1 MVLMEKTIVS
11 LYALLDLELTF
22 LVETSWGY
30 NRPLETSAQ
39 GSAAVR
45 KTSWMSGGGRREPGL
60 CLLSPCKGVPQLE
73 SKLSSTMT

>member
-1 MVLMEKTIVS
+1 MEKTIMS

-45 KTSWMSGGGRREPGL
+45 KTS
-60 CLLSPCKGVPQLE
+60 
-73 SKLSSTMT
+73 